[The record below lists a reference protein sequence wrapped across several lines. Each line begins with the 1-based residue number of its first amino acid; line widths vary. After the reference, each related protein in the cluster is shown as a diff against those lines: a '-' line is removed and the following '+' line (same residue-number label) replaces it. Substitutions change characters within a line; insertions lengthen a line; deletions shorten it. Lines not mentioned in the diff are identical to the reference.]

1 MLRKVEWILLLLQ
14 TLAWTEVA
22 AFASVTVTVCLTV
35 SVSVTVYLTVTVC
48 LTVSVSLGQ
57 LVQRSDSKLLW
68 VLMKTRN
75 VSKSMAGG

>member
-35 SVSVTVYLTVTVC
+35 SVSVC

>member
-1 MLRKVEWILLLLQ
+1 M
-14 TLAWTEVA
+14 
-22 AFASVTVTVCLTV
+22 TVTVCLTV
-35 SVSVTVYLTVTVC
+35 SVSVC

-57 LVQRSDSKLLW
+57 LVQRSESKLLW